1 MVSFLRP
8 RSAELAVGVAY
19 RLIGGGRGGPGGM
32 PRGAPNP
39 SEEKKEGIFVQRF
52 QTPAQYG
59 TELYPV
65 QYSTQV
71 RTRYER
77 TSSTRTVQY
86 RVVLRVLYLL
96 YNGSVPGTVFYIL

>member
-71 RTRYER
+71 PG

-86 RVVLRVLYLL
+86 RVVLRVLYLH
-96 YNGSVPGTVFYIL
+96 TV

>member
-59 TELYPV
+59 TELYPTVYSTQVPGTSVRAVPV
-65 QYSTQV
+65 QYST
-71 RTRYER
+71 
-77 TSSTRTVQY
+77 
-86 RVVLRVLYLL
+86 
-96 YNGSVPGTVFYIL
+96 G

>member
-71 RTRYER
+71 QYPVRAYEQYPY
-77 TSSTRTVQY
+77 ST
-86 RVVLRVLYLL
+86 
-96 YNGSVPGTVFYIL
+96 VPGSATGTDVPTV